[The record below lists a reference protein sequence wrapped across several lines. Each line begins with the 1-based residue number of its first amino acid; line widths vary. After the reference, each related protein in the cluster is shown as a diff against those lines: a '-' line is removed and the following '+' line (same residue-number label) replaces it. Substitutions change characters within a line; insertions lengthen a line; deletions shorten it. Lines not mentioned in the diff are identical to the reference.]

1 MEERPDVQKQ
11 ILVDIA
17 KKLPIFTRAQS
28 GGKLSCQAIYLLF
41 YCKDVICTV
50 SLKLYQLV
58 LKAATFWQLALCDS
72 DHPHPELSA
81 KASVSLVLIIKT
93 KFEETG
99 ST

>member
-1 MEERPDVQKQ
+1 MHCFSEIVSACVKSSY
-11 ILVDIA
+11 IL
-17 KKLPIFTRAQS
+17 
-28 GGKLSCQAIYLLF
+28 AI
-41 YCKDVICTV
+41 
-50 SLKLYQLV
+50 SSM
-58 LKAATFWQLALCDS
+58 CDS